1 MSLLSFLR
9 TLEIATWGSIGR
21 TFASV
26 LKNDKSAEG
35 RQVRALAFL
44 YGAVGSLGWTRTF

>member
-1 MSLLSFLR
+1 MSFLR
-9 TLEIATWGSIGR
+9 TLEIATWGFIGR

-35 RQVRALAFL
+35 RQVHALAFL